1 MQMFVNPHDPS
12 TFSSLWHFITDHL
25 TTDKLCVFCCPLPS
39 LPSAYI
45 IDMAGDK
52 TLNVPAGERSTD
64 QELSILTEI
73 GQILSSSLD
82 LRSSFGQVMQIISD
96 KLSMRRGA
104 LVMLDE
110 STGRLRTEAA
120 IGMTP
125 EEMER
130 GKYAVGEGITGS
142 VVANG
147 RARVIPDVRND
158 PDFLNRTGR
167 VSAETPE
174 PISFICVPI
183 KIEGRTAGALSVD
196 KAITDEDRLRSDAK
210 FLDITAAFLA
220 QAIQI
225 NRMVLR
231 QKEELLEENAQ
242 LRAQVRDRYRFENII
257 GDSPAMHDVFAVVG
271 QVANSRA
278 TVLILG
284 ETGTGKEMIA
294 KAIHYNSPRRDK
306 PFVRVNCGAMTTT
319 LLESELFGHVKG
331 SFTGAI
337 RDKMG
342 RFEAADSGTI
352 FLDEIGTMEPQL
364 QVKLLRV
371 LQEREFERVGDT
383 QTMKVD
389 VRVIAATNADLQEE
403 VAKGAFREDL
413 YYRLNVVNIYLP
425 PLRNRR
431 EDIPRLI
438 DHFLDKYN
446 AINDRKLRRISRDM
460 LNVLLRYPWPGNVRE
475 LENAIE
481 RAVVLSRDEDFTE
494 DLLPLNVRMFAAQ
507 RRTNQSSESIEQLT
521 RRLADQAISD
531 YEMRE
536 GEIYQLVIDQIEHA
550 LIDKA
555 LNKCGNVKTKA
566 ADFLGI
572 NRNTLNKKVKELGI
586 EAVELIG
593 MDRVHLTVED
603 ILYGYSLQDDA
614 TVPNLKKVYSRCS
627 RPLARSQ
634 NHINGRK
641 HQESTGRL
649 ILV

>member
-1 MQMFVNPHDPS
+1 
-12 TFSSLWHFITDHL
+12 
-25 TTDKLCVFCCPLPS
+25 
-39 LPSAYI
+39 
-45 IDMAGDK
+45 
-52 TLNVPAGERSTD
+52 
-64 QELSILTEI
+64 
-73 GQILSSSLD
+73 
-82 LRSSFGQVMQIISD
+82 
-96 KLSMRRGA
+96 MRRGA
-104 LVMLDE
+104 LVLLEE

-120 IGMTP
+120 IGLTP

-130 GKYAVGEGITGS
+130 GKYAVGEGITGA
-142 VVANG
+142 VVATG
-147 RARVIPDVRND
+147 RARIIQDVRKD

-167 VSAETPE
+167 LSADASEAF
-174 PISFICVPI
+174 SFICVPI
-183 KIEGRTAGALSVD
+183 KIEGRTAGVLSVD
-196 KAITDEDRLRSDAK
+196 RAISTEEQLRNDAK

-220 QAIQI
+220 LAIQI
-225 NRMVLR
+225 NRMVMR

-242 LRAQVRDRYRFENII
+242 LRAQVRDRYRFENVI

-294 KAIHYNSPRRDK
+294 KAIHYNSPRKDK
-306 PFVRVNCGAMTTT
+306 AFIRVNCGAMTTT

-331 SFTGAI
+331 SFTGAV
-337 RDKMG
+337 RDKIG
-342 RFEAADSGTI
+342 RFEAADGGTI
-352 FLDEIGTMEPQL
+352 FLDEIGTMEALL

-371 LQEREFERVGDT
+371 LQEREFERVGDN
-383 QTMKVD
+383 QTVKVD

-438 DHFLDKYN
+438 DYFLDKYN
-446 AINDRKLRRISRDM
+446 AMNDRKLRRISRDL

-536 GEIYQLVIDQIEHA
+536 GEIYQLVIDQMEHA

-555 LNKCGNVKTKA
+555 LAKCGNVKTKA

-586 EAVELIG
+586 EAA
-593 MDRVHLTVED
+593 D
-603 ILYGYSLQDDA
+603 
-614 TVPNLKKVYSRCS
+614 
-627 RPLARSQ
+627 
-634 NHINGRK
+634 
-641 HQESTGRL
+641 
-649 ILV
+649 